1 MDVDFH
7 YYATFAAARLA
18 GWDKKEAET
27 IAYSAQ
33 FVDEFDMRYGS
44 SSEPWSFTTSQLP
57 SPKMG
62 TFRFDQVNHQNGSS
76 KIRPRR
82 TVQNTTECIKSLHV
96 RKDIWIPFH
105 FLPGNYGK
113 KSERDPRH
121 IKREGCSNKNF
132 DLLCRPFSPLAIAMI
147 NDLLEFNKNH
157 DGSNYDYLLQL
168 VGLRMH
174 VFADTWAHQDFVG
187 DGVQAINDCLGYYN
201 FIEKG
206 ECLEQLNWAF
216 NPFKDD
222 LNMGYAP
229 NVQLPRAYLGHGRLG
244 HFPDYSWCRY
254 YYSPAWMQAGG
265 SINPN
270 SNANNVKMLV
280 RDNPVV
286 FQTAFFEIVKVL
298 YALKNKIPTY
308 PNRITLP
315 LIFGTNK
322 VDVIANAVREAIT
335 LDRSEDLYT
344 DTLVFQK
351 TVDKWKELIKDHC
364 GGLDIT
370 FDNQKWKQE
379 AIPALTNAS
388 RTTGEYRWDHGKF
401 IKTNLYKF
409 NLAAE
414 HHFAFVK
421 TRLRT
426 DLKYEL
432 DDIATFDKSRVG
444 LSTEVVWQPDSS
456 VSKCPICNKSF
467 GTFFRKHH
475 CRTCGR
481 VVCSG
486 CAPEKRLRGDRICKT
501 CESSM

>member
-7 YYATFAAARLA
+7 YYATYAAAKFA
-18 GWDKKEAET
+18 GWNNTEAET

-33 FVDEFDMRYGS
+33 FVDEFDMSYGS
-44 SSEPWSFTTSQLP
+44 SSEPWCFATSQLP
-57 SPKMG
+57 SPKLG
-62 TFRFDQVNHQNGSS
+62 AFRFDQINQQNGSS

-82 TVQNTTECIKSLHV
+82 TVQNTKECMKSLHV
-96 RKDIWIPFH
+96 RKDIWIPYH
-105 FLPGNYGK
+105 FLPGNYGNK
-113 KSERDPRH
+113 KERDPRH

-147 NDLLEFNKNH
+147 NDLLDFNKNH
-157 DGSNYDYLLQL
+157 DGTNHDYLLQL

-187 DGVQAINDCLGYYN
+187 DGVKAINDCLGYYN

-206 ECLEQLNWAF
+206 EYLEQLNWDIPIIA
-216 NPFKDD
+216 KDK
-222 LNMGYAP
+222 NMGYSP

-254 YYSPAWMQAGG
+254 YYSPAWMQSG
-265 SINPN
+265 S
-270 SNANNVKMLV
+270 SNVKMLV

-286 FQTAFFEIVKVL
+286 FQTAFFELVKVL

-308 PNRITLP
+308 PNGITLP

-322 VDVIANAVREAIT
+322 VDEITNAVREAIT

-351 TVDKWKELIKDHC
+351 TVDKWKDLIKRYC
-364 GGLDIT
+364 GGNDIT
-370 FDNQKWKQE
+370 FEKLKWKNNAFFTLTNQKRK
-379 AIPALTNAS
+379 S
-388 RTTGEYRWDHGKF
+388 GDEYQWNYDKF
-401 IKTNLYKF
+401 IKTDLYKF

-421 TRLRT
+421 ARLRA
-426 DLKYEL
+426 DINYEL
-432 DDIATFDKSRVG
+432 DDIATFDKSKVG
-444 LSTEVVWQPDSS
+444 LSTEVMWQPDDS
-456 VSKCPICNKSF
+456 VSKCPICNKTF
-467 GTFFRKHH
+467 GTFLRKHH

-481 VVCSG
+481 VVCAS
-486 CAPEKRLRGDRICKT
+486 CAPEKRLRGDRICKS
-501 CESSM
+501 CEILK

>member
-7 YYATFAAARLA
+7 YYATFAAARFA
-18 GWDKKEAET
+18 GWNKQEAET

-33 FVDEFDMRYGS
+33 FVDEFNMSYGS
-44 SSEPWSFTTSQLP
+44 SSNPWCFTTSQL
-57 SPKMG
+57 SLPKLG
-62 TFRFDQVNHQNGSS
+62 AFRVDYNQKGII

-82 TVQNTTECIKSLHV
+82 TVQSTAECMKSLHI

-113 KSERDPRH
+113 KNERDPRH

-132 DLLCRPFSPLAIAMI
+132 DLLCRPLSPLAIAMI
-147 NDLLEFNKNH
+147 NDLLDFNKNH
-157 DGSNYDYLLQL
+157 DGINHDYLLQL

-187 DGVQAINDCLGYYN
+187 NGVKAINDCLGYYN

-206 ECLEQLNWAF
+206 ECLEQLNWDV
-216 NPFKDD
+216 PIWKDD
-222 LNMGYAP
+222 KNLGYAP

-254 YYSPAWMQAGG
+254 YYSPAWMQAGR

-270 SNANNVKMLV
+270 SSANNVKMLV

-286 FQTAFFEIVKVL
+286 FQTAFFELVKVL
-298 YALKNKIPTY
+298 YALKNKISTY
-308 PNRITLP
+308 PNQITLSS
-315 LIFGTNK
+315 IFVGTNK
-322 VDVIANAVREAIT
+322 VDEITQAVREAIA
-335 LDRSEDLYT
+335 LDRSEDLYS

-351 TVDKWKELIKDHC
+351 TVDKWKELIKNHC
-364 GGLDIT
+364 GGNDIT
-370 FDNQKWKQE
+370 FDNQKWKTE
-379 AIPALTNAS
+379 AASALTNAN
-388 RTTGEYRWDHGKF
+388 RTSGEYRWNHDKF
-401 IKTNLYKF
+401 INTNLYKF

-421 TRLRT
+421 TKLRA
-426 DLKYEL
+426 DLNYEL
-432 DDIATFDKSRVG
+432 DDIATFDKAKVG
-444 LSTEVVWQPDSS
+444 LATEVVWQPDSS

-467 GTFFRKHH
+467 GVINRKHH

-481 VVCSG
+481 VVCSS
-486 CAPEKRLRGDRICKT
+486 CAPEKRLRGDRICKD
-501 CESSM
+501 CESSQ